1 MPMNRIIIFL
11 LLISTSSFSQT
22 KALVGGTLIDGF
34 GGKPLSNS
42 VIIIEGERIKAIRQ
56 IGQIE
61 IPKTAEIIS
70 TEGMSV
76 MPGLWDMHV
85 G

>member
-76 MPGLWDMHV
+76 MPGHWDMHV